1 MLFTTRVKRIYPVLH
16 ALLLVGGF
24 LWCRHV
30 NPAPREKEIILIA
43 LLVYAVLI
51 LILNRMFL
59 GRLLNTTN
67 QYFLGQFFDSALIAV
82 IIKYTGGLNSDFYLA
97 FFPVVTLA
105 SVFCAGW
112 RSVVGAIWY
121 AICYLAAVYDPQ
133 IIDKSWET
141 GLLRMASIW
150 SVGLVAYSVTHF
162 MHSSERKLLRT
173 LDVLNERTWE
183 LESSQLQLSNIYET
197 TRALSGILDL
207 ENLLGEILRVAQMVF
222 RFQKCGIYLS
232 NAAGDCLYLH
242 AALESGNR
250 HIYKTPLPYGRD
262 VSGLVEL
269 QDQSRILSHLN
280 RGKRNP
286 GSNELDFP
294 LISRGKVL
302 GVMQVTAESGNLP
315 SSRDRRLL
323 IIFASAVAVAI
334 DNSLLHKKTEE
345 LTIIDALTEIY
356 NYRYFRE
363 KLLGELR
370 RADRYRHKL
379 SILMLDLD
387 HFKQI
392 NDQHGHQTGNV
403 ILREVSNI
411 IKECIRDIDIVARYG
426 GEEFVVILPQT
437 DEEDA
442 RIIAERIRETVDRCF
457 FPNSRSQREIRL
469 TVSLGVATY
478 PEGVHTIEQ
487 LLEKVDKAL
496 YRAKT
501 EGRNRVFIAEKP
513 RRRTAEFSQ

>member
-1 MLFTTRVKRIYPVLH
+1 MLFATRVKRIYPVLH
-16 ALLLVGGF
+16 ALLLAAGF
-24 LWCRHV
+24 FWCHYLILG
-30 NPAPREKEIILIA
+30 PRQKEITLIA
-43 LLVYAVLI
+43 LLVYASLI
-51 LILNRMFL
+51 LVLNRPFL
-59 GRLLNTTN
+59 VRLLNTTN
-67 QYFLGQFFDSALIAV
+67 QYFLGQFFDAAMIAV
-82 IIKYTGGLNSDFYLA
+82 VIRYTGGLNSDFYLA

-121 AICYLAAVYDPQ
+121 ALCYLAAVYDPQ
-133 IIDKSWET
+133 IIGHGWET
-141 GLLRMASIW
+141 VLLRLGSIW

-207 ENLLGEILRVAQMVF
+207 ENLLGEILRVAQSVF
-222 RFQKCGIYLS
+222 RFRKCGIFLS
-232 NAAGDCLYLH
+232 NDAGDCLYLH
-242 AALESGNR
+242 ATLDNGNR
-250 HIYKTPLPYGRD
+250 HIYRTPLPYGRD
-262 VSGLVEL
+262 ISEL
-269 QDQSRILSHLN
+269 AELDDQSTILSYLN
-280 RGKRNP
+280 RGNRES

-302 GVMQVTAESGNLP
+302 GVMQVVAESGNLP
-315 SSRDRRLL
+315 SNRDRRLL

-363 KLLGELR
+363 KLIGELR

-392 NDQHGHQTGNV
+392 NDQHGHQTGNT

-411 IKECIRDIDIVARYG
+411 MKECIRDIDIVARYG

-437 DEEDA
+437 DDEDA
-442 RIIAERIRETVDRCF
+442 SVIAERIRETVERSL
-457 FPNSRSQREIRL
+457 FPNSKNQREIKL
-469 TVSLGVATY
+469 TVSLGVAVY
-478 PEGVHTIEQ
+478 PEGVHNIDQ
-487 LLEKVDKAL
+487 LLEKVDRAL
-496 YRAKT
+496 YKAKAD
-501 EGRNRVFIAEKP
+501 GRNRVCIAEKP
-513 RRRTAEFSQ
+513 RRRTAEITQ